1 MWNLIVGD
9 VAVAVLF
16 VAVTGEIGVNGES
29 KVTGAIVAVLVVA
42 AAGESILAPVAT
54 PLCLLLVNLLVPAIN
69 PGSNPLA
76 KCPLTAKKAQWVL
89 INCL

>member
-1 MWNLIVGD
+1 MWNLIAGD

-29 KVTGAIVAVLVVA
+29 KVTSAIVAVLVVA

-54 PLCLLLVNLLVPAIN
+54 AIVLVTGKFVGTCNKSGFKSSCKVSIDGKESSM
-69 PGSNPLA
+69 GSD
-76 KCPLTAKKAQWVL
+76 
-89 INCL
+89 